1 MKGHQYYDVAF
12 RALPLSAQLNIEA
25 DKLAGQHSSKS
36 KQSTRR
42 INTIKGS
49 GVIPHYAGETINS
62 EYKANIRKFWTHPEI
77 KKNIREGQEW
87 NAEHNLI
94 DWTSH
99 GIDVKNN
106 YNKKLFVVKQI
117 HDWLP
122 LGKLLK
128 YYKQGHPSYC
138 VSCGCEEENRT
149 RFLQC
154 EHRKGRSNILFK
166 ELAACYRQHP
176 TKQAL
181 QELLQDA
188 LGQWLKG
195 EEVVIKHGSSAF
207 NVLVNN
213 QSKAGWEQLFL
224 GHFVHEWKEVQQ
236 EHLQKLLDERRKAS
250 QSGST

>member
-1 MKGHQYYDVAF
+1 MTSFNLSDNCCQFVVKMWSTLLLSMMLSSFHWHCCCWTSTLNTLTGSKTFVVLHKYVTQKLAGAKLWKQASLLTITDVHSCWFLNRVKGHQDYDVAF
-12 RALPLSAQLNIEA
+12 RALPLPAQLNIEA

-62 EYKANIRKFWTHPEI
+62 EYKANIQKIWTHPEI

-87 NAEHNLI
+87 NAKHNLI

-122 LGKLLK
+122 
-128 YYKQGHPSYC
+128 
-138 VSCGCEEENRT
+138 
-149 RFLQC
+149 
-154 EHRKGRSNILFK
+154 
-166 ELAACYRQHP
+166 
-176 TKQAL
+176 
-181 QELLQDA
+181 
-188 LGQWLKG
+188 
-195 EEVVIKHGSSAF
+195 
-207 NVLVNN
+207 
-213 QSKAGWEQLFL
+213 
-224 GHFVHEWKEVQQ
+224 
-236 EHLQKLLDERRKAS
+236 
-250 QSGST
+250 

>member
-1 MKGHQYYDVAF
+1 M
-12 RALPLSAQLNIEA
+12 
-25 DKLAGQHSSKS
+25 
-36 KQSTRR
+36 
-42 INTIKGS
+42 
-49 GVIPHYAGETINS
+49 
-62 EYKANIRKFWTHPEI
+62 
-77 KKNIREGQEW
+77 
-87 NAEHNLI
+87 
-94 DWTSH
+94 
-99 GIDVKNN
+99 
-106 YNKKLFVVKQI
+106 
-117 HDWLP
+117 
-122 LGKLLK
+122 
-128 YYKQGHPSYC
+128 
-138 VSCGCEEENRT
+138 
-149 RFLQC
+149 
-154 EHRKGRSNILFK
+154 FK

-181 QELLQDA
+181 QELLRYA